1 MKVTPSGR
9 VYEPGR
15 NESRGSVPEQIEG
28 STDPEN
34 VQASAESTDR
44 AHVTSL
50 RMMPARGRIWLRAGF
65 GLGIL
70 LLAAQFIAIVPAVRS
85 WVNGHSSVD
94 DILQDSV
101 YLLAALLVLT
111 RAIVVREDR
120 GAWLLM
126 SGGLS
131 FYAAGT
137 VYWIAVVVKVNPP
150 PYPSLCDA
158 MWLAYYP
165 FAYAAVVRLL
175 RARQSR
181 ISAATW
187 LDGLIASACAAG
199 FASVMFLTGF
209 AGGSLGEG
217 WSMVV
222 SLAYPIADIVLAGV
236 LLGAWALSGW
246 RIERVWMLL
255 LAGMGINTTANGI
268 HTFET
273 TSGTYVPGGWTDAL
287 WSVAL
292 AVIVA
297 AAWQSPQRAS
307 DRLPARALV
316 GVALPAVL
324 ACASLGLLLCGSWR
338 HSGLPRASSLLA
350 AAAIAA
356 AIVRMLLTVRA
367 VEALADARRQ
377 ARTDDLTQLPN
388 RRLFVET
395 VDRALHR
402 RGPLMPMAV
411 AIVDLDRFKE
421 INDSFGHHLG
431 DRLLQMVA
439 ARLADALGTA
449 GMLARLGGDEFG
461 VLLTSAEAG
470 DAEKIAG
477 GLLAALR
484 RPFDLEQIALH
495 VDASIGVATFPD
507 HGTDRNTLLRHA
519 DSAMYIAKNGHS
531 GVALA
536 TGRADDDTGRRRLT
550 TLEELRNGLERGEL
564 MLHYQPQLHLAAAST
579 SGVEALVRWNHPT
592 RGLVYP
598 DGFLPL
604 AEHAGLMGRLTMLVL
619 EMALEQSRA
628 WYADGLE
635 LTVAVNL
642 SASNLQDPELP
653 SHVASALARHGVP
666 AAALHLEV
674 TEEILMRDATRATQ
688 VLAELR
694 AMGIRLAVD
703 DYGTGYSSLAYLH
716 ALPVD
721 DLKLDRAFV
730 AHCDTDPRS
739 AAIVKSTVEL
749 AHNLGMRMIAEGVE
763 SEAVLDRLREWDC
776 DLVQGYHI
784 SRPQPPDRLTPWLLE
799 RQLPASPKPDH
810 GSLLPTTP
818 L

>member
-1 MKVTPSGR
+1 
-9 VYEPGR
+9 
-15 NESRGSVPEQIEG
+15 
-28 STDPEN
+28 
-34 VQASAESTDR
+34 
-44 AHVTSL
+44 
-50 RMMPARGRIWLRAGF
+50 MMPARGRIWLRAGF
-65 GLGIL
+65 GLGVV
-70 LLAAQFIAIVPAVRS
+70 LLAAQFVAIMPTARS
-85 WVNGHSSVD
+85 WVNGHSWIN
-94 DILQDSV
+94 DILQDAV

-111 RAIVVREDR
+111 RAVVVRQDR

-126 SGGLS
+126 AGGLS

-137 VYWIAVVVKVNPP
+137 VYWVAVVVKLDPP
-150 PYPSLCDA
+150 PYPSFADA

-165 FAYAAVVRLL
+165 FAYAAVLRLL
-175 RARQSR
+175 RARQAR
-181 ISAATW
+181 ISASTW
-187 LDGLIASACAAG
+187 LDGLIASACAAA
-199 FASVMFLTGF
+199 FAAVMFLAGF
-209 AGGSLGEG
+209 AGDSGGSG
-217 WSMVV
+217 WSTVV

-255 LAGMGINTTANGI
+255 LAGMGLNTTANGI
-268 HTFET
+268 HTLET
-273 TSGTYVPGGWTDAL
+273 ASGTYLPGGWTDAL

-297 AAWQSPQRAS
+297 AAWQSPQRIS

-324 ACASLGLLLCGSWR
+324 ACASMGLLLYGSWR
-338 HSGLPRASSLLA
+338 YDGLPWTSSVLA
-350 AAAIAA
+350 AAAITA

-377 ARTDDLTQLPN
+377 ARTDDLTELPN
-388 RRLFVET
+388 RRLFLET
-395 VDRALHR
+395 LDGDLHR
-402 RGPLMPMAV
+402 RDSQAPMAV

-431 DRLLQMVA
+431 DRLLQLVA
-439 ARLADALGTA
+439 ARLAEALGAA
-449 GMLARLGGDEFG
+449 GVLARLGGDEFG
-461 VLLTSAEAG
+461 VLLPAAEVDHAQKV
-470 DAEKIAG
+470 AA

-484 RPFDLEQIALH
+484 RPFDLEQIAVH
-495 VDASIGVATFPD
+495 VDASIGIAAFPD
-507 HGTDRNTLLRHA
+507 HGTDRSTLLRHA
-519 DSAMYIAKNGHS
+519 DSAMYTAKNDHS
-531 GVALA
+531 GVAVA
-536 TGRADDDTGRRRLT
+536 TGGADDDTGRRQLT
-550 TLEELRNGLERGEL
+550 TLEELRTGLDRGEL
-564 MLHYQPQLHLAAAST
+564 ILHYQPQLDLT
-579 SGVEALVRWNHPT
+579 TGTVSGLEALVRWNHPG

-604 AEHAGLMGRLTMLVL
+604 AERAGLMGQLAMRVL
-619 EMALEQSRA
+619 EMALEQCRA
-628 WYADGLE
+628 WCADGLD

-642 SASNLQDPELP
+642 SASNLQDPALP
-653 SHVASALARHGVP
+653 GQVADALARHGVP
-666 AAALHLEV
+666 PAALHLEV
-674 TEEILMRDATRATQ
+674 TEEVLMRDANRATE

-763 SEAVLDRLREWDC
+763 NEAVLDRLRRWDC
-776 DLVQGYHI
+776 DLVQGYHL
-784 SRPQPPDRLTPWLLE
+784 SRPQPPDQLTRWLL
-799 RQLPASPKPDH
+799 QQQTLA
-810 GSLLPTTP
+810 GAVATP
-818 L
+818 R